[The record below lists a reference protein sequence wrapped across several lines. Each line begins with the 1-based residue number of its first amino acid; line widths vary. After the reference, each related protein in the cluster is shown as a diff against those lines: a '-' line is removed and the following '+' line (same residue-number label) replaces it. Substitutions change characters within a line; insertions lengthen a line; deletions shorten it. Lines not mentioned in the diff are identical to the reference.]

1 MEPRKLR
8 TFSLFES
15 QRKRGGRSKFR
26 DFLASLGHVMR
37 PYLNRLATVGASAL
51 TDKVTQAMG
60 NTVGKNA
67 IAVGSSIIGQLAK
80 EKTEKLLKNIKGRGG
95 GGFTGLPDDISERLT
110 AENKKSLVS
119 IVGKK
124 RPRKKVK
131 ATTTTTKRKAKRKIG
146 GKKKKKASKN
156 KKNTKIKKAGSK
168 SKKGGRKTVTKTK
181 PKKSYKSIFD

>member
-60 NTVGKNA
+60 KTVGKNA

-80 EKTEKLLKNIKGRGG
+80 EKTEKLLDNIKGRGG
-95 GGFTGLPDDISERLT
+95 GAFTGLPDDISERLS

-124 RPRKKVK
+124 KRKKVK
-131 ATTTTTKRKAKRKIG
+131 ATTKRKVKRKIG

-156 KKNTKIKKAGSK
+156 KKNTKRKKAGSKSK